1 MAKLNCRIRY
11 LLLVL
16 LLLGTAIAAA
26 QDKSISKPEIVSLLG
41 VKQYAKADD
50 KGEVAAAHAQVAADP
65 KNVERLLALGKAQ
78 AGQWRFNDAIATYTR
93 ALEIAPANANLYR
106 QRGHR
111 YISIRRFDLA
121 LADLKRASQLD
132 DDAFDIWYHLGLAHY
147 LRGEFAEAHTAYEKC
162 YMVAKN
168 RSATAPA
175 DKEGRD
181 DSLIA
186 VSDWLYMTN
195 RRLYQTAEAAKILE
209 QITPDSKVKE
219 NKSYFTRL
227 LFYKG
232 LKKED
237 DLVNAKDVNDGEVA
251 TVAYGV
257 GNWHLYNGNRTK
269 AEEYF
274 RRIVAGKSWPSF
286 GFIAAEVELSKSA
299 KP

>member
-1 MAKLNCRIRY
+1 MGIFNRRERYVISGLMLLATAMA
-11 LLLVL
+11 
-16 LLLGTAIAAA
+16 GA
-26 QDKSISKPEIVSLLG
+26 QDKTIPKPEIVSLLG
-41 VKQYAKADD
+41 VKHYAKPDE
-50 KGEVAAAHAQVAADP
+50 KGEIAAAQTQLAADP
-65 KNVERLLALGKAQ
+65 KSVERLLALGKAQ

-93 ALEIAPANANLYR
+93 ALELAPANANLFR

-121 LADLKRASQLD
+121 VADLKRASQLD
-132 DDAFDIWYHLGLAHY
+132 DSSFDIWYHLGLARY
-147 LRGEFAEAHTAYEKC
+147 LRGELAEALAAYEKC
-162 YMVAKN
+162 YAVAKN
-168 RSATAPA
+168 RSATAAA
-175 DKEGRD
+175 DQEGRD

-195 RRLYQTAEAAKILE
+195 RRLNRTTEAATILE
-209 QITPDSKVKE
+209 QITPDSQVKE
-219 NKSYFTRL
+219 NKSYFKRL

-237 DLVNAKDVNDGEVA
+237 ELMNAKDVNDGEVA

-257 GNWHLYNGNRTK
+257 GNWHLYNGNRAK
-269 AEEYF
+269 ADEYF

-286 GFIAAEVELSKSA
+286 GFIAAEVELSKPT